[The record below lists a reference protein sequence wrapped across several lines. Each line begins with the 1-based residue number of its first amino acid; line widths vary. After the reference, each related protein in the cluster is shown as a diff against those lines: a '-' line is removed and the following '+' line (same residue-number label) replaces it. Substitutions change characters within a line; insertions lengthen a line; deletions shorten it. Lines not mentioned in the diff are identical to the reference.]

1 MKTYYAVMNTMN
13 VWQVVDDLQAIGL
26 TIKSVTA
33 NSITVACTNGYTIN
47 QINVIM
53 SNRGYI

>member
-1 MKTYYAVMNTMN
+1 MKTYFNVMATMN
-13 VWQVVDDLQAIGL
+13 VWAVVDELQAIGL
-26 TIKSVTA
+26 VIKSVTA
-33 NSITVACTNGYTIN
+33 NSVTVAAANGFTIE